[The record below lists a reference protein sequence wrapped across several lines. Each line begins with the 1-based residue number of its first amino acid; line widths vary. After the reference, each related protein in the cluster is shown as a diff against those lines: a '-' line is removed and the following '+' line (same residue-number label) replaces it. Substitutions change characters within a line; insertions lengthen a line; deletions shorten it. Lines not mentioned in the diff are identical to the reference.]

1 MNLVEYG
8 NMTPE
13 FSNFVSRI
21 LFGIFITSL
30 LWFLYMNCVEIYR
43 LSRELRILHQNSVGR
58 MENIKMERMEIDSL
72 LETNNE
78 NNDNHSEV

>member
-1 MNLVEYG
+1 MNLVEYI

-13 FSNFVSRI
+13 FSNFISVF

-30 LWFLYMNCVEIYR
+30 LWFLYMNCVEIYH

-58 MENIKMERMEIDSL
+58 MENIKMERMENDSL
-72 LETNNE
+72 LETN
-78 NNDNHSEV
+78 HSEV

>member
-13 FSNFVSRI
+13 FSNFVSVF

-58 MENIKMERMEIDSL
+58 MENDSHDSL
-72 LETNNE
+72 LETK
-78 NNDNHSEV
+78 DNHSEV